1 MNPKKKVLKD
11 LSFHN
16 FFMYSIFHFY
26 TKNNIYMHLVYIII
40 KNNLRDNRNRL
51 IGLPTL
57 ERILKEHGY
66 DLKRKKKGKRKIMH
80 YMIKKL

>member
-40 KNNLRDNRNRL
+40 KNNL
-51 IGLPTL
+51 
-57 ERILKEHGY
+57 
-66 DLKRKKKGKRKIMH
+66 
-80 YMIKKL
+80 

>member
-1 MNPKKKVLKD
+1 MPFYFSNLILQFAHQENKKVNIINEISVKRMNPKKKVLKD

-40 KNNLRDNRNRL
+40 KNNL
-51 IGLPTL
+51 
-57 ERILKEHGY
+57 
-66 DLKRKKKGKRKIMH
+66 
-80 YMIKKL
+80 